1 MREHIVSILK
11 RKHATF
17 VPYVVHGHYLFKK
30 EYLTMY
36 CINGM
41 KLNDIINLYIFY

>member
-11 RKHATF
+11 RRHATF

-36 CINGM
+36 CTNGIM
-41 KLNDIINLYIFY
+41 LNNKISISVFY